1 MLDTKNSVRD
11 WAIELPQATRVFE
24 KMGIDYCCGGGASL
38 EDACASRG
46 FSAAEVLQAL
56 DQAAGQI
63 EDNQIKKWQS
73 APLSELT
80 THIIGKYHVFT
91 RDETE
96 RLTAL
101 FTKVCSVHGQNH
113 PELIDIW
120 RVFKRLS
127 DELGVHMVKEERVL
141 FPYINSMEAAVTSG
155 KPLMPPPFITVRN
168 PVRMMSLEHDNAG
181 ELLRQMR
188 EASSDYTVP
197 EGVCISYETLY
208 DALRNFEEDLHQHT
222 FLENNI
228 LFPRAIEMETKLNS

>member
-1 MLDTKNSVRD
+1 
-11 WAIELPQATRVFE
+11 
-24 KMGIDYCCGGGASL
+24 MGIDYCCGGGASL

-80 THIIGKYHVFT
+80 NHIVDKHHVFT
-91 RDETE
+91 RDEIE

-120 RVFKRLS
+120 RIFKRLS
-127 DELGVHMVKEERVL
+127 DELCLHMIKEERVL
-141 FPYINSMEAAVTSG
+141 FPYIESMEAALRGG
-155 KPLMPPPFITVRN
+155 KSLIPPPFITVRN
-168 PVRMMSLEHDNAG
+168 PVRTMALEHDSEG

-188 EASSDYTVP
+188 EASSDYVVP
-197 EGVCISYETLY
+197 EGVCISYKTLY
-208 DALRNFEEDLHQHT
+208 DALRNFGEDLHQHT

-228 LFPRAIEMETKLNS
+228 LFPRAIEMEAKLNS